1 MHHRE
6 LTYSVTASLTRYSAL
21 GRRLEETLELIAG
34 ALILGLARIGVSA
47 SAVRRRE
54 PVGRQEGACFES
66 STRFELVGGGAKLVG
81 SAQYRTPAAFLQH
94 GSIPAFPTIRDLYAL
109 EGAEDEAP
117 PESNE
122 PAPWAWMA
130 PDQMGMA
137 LVEGFAAGF
146 GSKVVFRDLGTID
159 KSAVAN
165 LARRRY
171 AHAEWTFRR

>member
-1 MHHRE
+1 LHYRE
-6 LTYSVTASLTRYSAL
+6 LTYSVTASLTRYPVL

-66 STRFELVGGGAKLVG
+66 STRFELVDGGAKLVG

-94 GSIPAFPTIRDLYAL
+94 GSIPAFAAIRDLYAL
-109 EGAEDEAP
+109 GGAEDKAP
-117 PESNE
+117 PESKQ
-122 PAPWAWMA
+122 PAPWATMA
-130 PDQMGMA
+130 PDRTARA
-137 LVEGFAAGF
+137 LVEGFAESF

-159 KSAVAN
+159 NSAVAN
-165 LARRRY
+165 LARKRY